1 MENAN
6 PLQIFESTMKLIEL
20 VKIICNKSNLYAAQ
34 NGTEF
39 ATAPEI
45 ICAVLG
51 INYIMLISK
60 LPNLKCY
67 YWSVDSYLSNDGARN
82 TMTKNS

>member
-60 LPNLKCY
+60 LPNMKC

-82 TMTKNS
+82 TMTRNS